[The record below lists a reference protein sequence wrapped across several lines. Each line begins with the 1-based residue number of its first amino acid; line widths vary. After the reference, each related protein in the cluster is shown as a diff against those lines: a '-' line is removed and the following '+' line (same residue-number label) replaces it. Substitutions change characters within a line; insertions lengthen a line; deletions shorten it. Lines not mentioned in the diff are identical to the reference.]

1 MTLHEHLSQKM
12 KARDSQ
18 NITLEFVDYACVA
31 VILRGDSWDNLEVGF
46 IERATHPSDR
56 WSGQLAFPGGRK
68 EQSDFNDLAAAL
80 RETLEEVG
88 IDLKKAELL
97 GRLHD
102 IQARRM
108 DMMLEFFIRP
118 FVFYTDRN
126 FIIKLDSTEVAD
138 FFWAPLKHLT
148 DPQRQTTMDVTRNSV
163 QLSLPAVKLDKGP
176 VLWGL
181 TYMMTQDL
189 LQTLR
194 PNPN

>member
-1 MTLHEHLSQKM
+1 M
-12 KARDSQ
+12 
-18 NITLEFVDYACVA
+18 
-31 VILRGDSWDNLEVGF
+31 
-46 IERATHPSDR
+46 
-56 WSGQLAFPGGRK
+56 
-68 EQSDFNDLAAAL
+68 
-80 RETLEEVG
+80 
-88 IDLKKAELL
+88 
-97 GRLHD
+97 
-102 IQARRM
+102 
-108 DMMLEFFIRP
+108 
-118 FVFYTDRN
+118 
-126 FIIKLDSTEVAD
+126 AD